1 MGINQLQLPST
12 QPFMTDLNLASS
24 LSQLG
29 QTYKQAQKDATRD
42 DILKTANF
50 DGSPSSLRELGSKLV
65 QAGDVQSAT
74 TLANLAHQMSTD
86 DLDRTYK
93 LGMLG
98 LEKTKAEKDAPVLT
112 TIGTS
117 DGRKTQAI
125 VNPNKGTV
133 QAIGLPMG
141 EENKLTS
148 VDKKAVFDAEDAN
161 AQLSSTR
168 DTLNRAI
175 ELAPKAFSGYTAGVR
190 GSVGTNLPGVA
201 SMIGIDPEAAKAT
214 TELDQLMSSE
224 AIKNMSATLKGASTD
239 MEMAKFQSIIANPN
253 APPDLKIR
261 TIKRML
267 SLTDRQAQINDL
279 RIKDLRGGN
288 YFKPGGGGPAGGA
301 QSAPQAA
308 SAAPSQYAKGQRAQ
322 DAKGN
327 MIEFDGSAWVPAK

>member
-12 QPFMTDLNLASS
+12 QAFTPDVSGTLAGIGET
-24 LSQLG
+24 LR
-29 QTYKQAQKDATRD
+29 KAQKDATRD
-42 DILKTANF
+42 DILKNANF

-74 TLANLAHQMSTD
+74 ALANLAHQMSTD

-141 EENKLTS
+141 EENKLTGI
-148 VDKKAVFDAEDAN
+148 DKKAVFDAEDAN
-161 AQLSSTR
+161 AQLTSTR

-201 SMIGIDPEAAKAT
+201 RMVGIDPEAAKAT
-214 TELDQLMSSE
+214 TELDQLMSGE
-224 AIKNMSATLKGASTD
+224 AIKNMSATLKGATTD
-239 MEMAKFQSIIANPN
+239 REMANFQSIIANPN

-261 TIKRML
+261 TINRML

-279 RIKDLRGGN
+279 RIKDLRGGS
-288 YFKPGGGGPAGGA
+288 YFKPGGGGPQGGS
-301 QSAPQAA
+301 QSPQAA